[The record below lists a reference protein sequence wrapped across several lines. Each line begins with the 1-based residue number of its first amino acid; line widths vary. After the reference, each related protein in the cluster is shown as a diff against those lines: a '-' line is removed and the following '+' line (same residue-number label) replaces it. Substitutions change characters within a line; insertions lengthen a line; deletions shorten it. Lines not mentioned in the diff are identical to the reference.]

1 MGGHRLKSM
10 EGLGNECDR
19 DACGLPKESI
29 KYYVEKKEGCL
40 HLKHEA
46 LSFISIITMRK
57 IDR

>member
-1 MGGHRLKSM
+1 M